1 MQRVAETKV
10 GSNSET
16 VRRDNLK
23 AILDH
28 LHRLGPVSR
37 SDLVARTGLNRSTV
51 GVLVGEL
58 SQRGLVDEIPGDR
71 GLRGRP
77 SPLVRPIPESAVV
90 LAVEIAVDS
99 LAVALVG
106 LGGSILHQ
114 VRLRLDQVTRQP
126 QETVEEIAHMIEG
139 LRAAH
144 PFPDSRVV
152 AVGVAVVGVVRN
164 SDGLVHLAPN
174 IGWSGVPLASLLADL
189 LGISPVVVGNEA
201 DLACIAEHTRGT
213 GSGIPDLF
221 YLSGE
226 VGIGGGAM
234 VGGDL
239 LFGAAGYGGEVGH
252 MTVNLDGVGCRCGS
266 SGCWETEIGEEAL
279 LRRLGRSDE
288 PRTPELIDE
297 VIGAAGEGDEQVV
310 TAMASLG
317 RWLGIGLATLINVFN
332 PRMIVLGGFL
342 ARVYPFAAAEMYG
355 EISRRALAVTRSGV
369 VIEPSSLGDEA
380 QLLGAAERG
389 FERLLADPGSWT
401 ANGMEVG
408 AATD

>member
-1 MQRVAETKV
+1 MSTTDTKL

-23 AILDH
+23 AILQH
-28 LHRLGPVSR
+28 VHRSGPVSR

-77 SPLVRPIPESAVV
+77 SPVVRPVPESAVV

-99 LAVALVG
+99 VAVALVG
-106 LGGSILHQ
+106 LGGTIFHK
-114 VRLRLDQVTRQP
+114 VRRRLDQPTRP
-126 QETVEEIAHMIEG
+126 PLATVEEVAHMVEE
-139 LRAAH
+139 LRTAH

-164 SDGLVHLAPN
+164 SDGFVHVAPN
-174 IGWSGVPLASLLADL
+174 IGWNGVPLASLLADL
-189 LGISPVVVGNEA
+189 LGITPVVVGNEA
-201 DLACIAEHTRGT
+201 DLACIAEHTRGA
-213 GSGIPDLF
+213 GSGIPDLV
-221 YLSGE
+221 YVSGE

-234 VGGDL
+234 VGGGL

-252 MTVNLDGVGCRCGS
+252 MTVNPDGVECRCGS
-266 SGCWETEIGEEAL
+266 VGCWETEIGEEAL
-279 LRRLGRSDE
+279 LRRLDLGDV

-297 VIGAAGEGDEQVV
+297 VMAAAGEGDENVV
-310 TAMASLG
+310 AAMASLG

-332 PRMIVLGGFL
+332 PRLIVLGGFL

-369 VIEPSSLGDEA
+369 VIEPSSLGEEA

-389 FERLLADPGSWT
+389 FERLMADPGGWT
-401 ANGMEVG
+401 TNGMEVG
-408 AATD
+408 AARE